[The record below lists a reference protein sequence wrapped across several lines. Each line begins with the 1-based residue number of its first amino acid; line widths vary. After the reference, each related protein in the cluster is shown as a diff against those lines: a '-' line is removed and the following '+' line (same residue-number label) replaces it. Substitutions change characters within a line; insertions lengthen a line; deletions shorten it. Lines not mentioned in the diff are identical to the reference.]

1 MKFLAMIGSV
11 AVVAV
16 SLLAVNPAMANTD
29 NSNHESFWET
39 AAGESCYKI
48 DNGVPVPYVLPAAP
62 EGKTYSKVVIKAGSG
77 IDENKVYT
85 TGLTAGTPFM
95 HATKD
100 SISHVIVCT
109 IPTPSIVV
117 ADVPVPSFAD
127 LCGTDND
134 GYGLPTSTQVSYAV
148 DDQRVNGV
156 GTVTVTATANP
167 GFTIEAGVTA
177 SWTFTFTDE
186 PCDDESVSFVPA
198 ATASDVCG
206 TDDDGYTLP
215 TSTQVSYAVDDQR
228 VNGVGTVTVTA
239 TANPGFTIEAGVTA
253 SWIFT
258 FTDEPCVVVL
268 EVLADPTMTDDC
280 GIANDKLTVPSDS
293 NEVSYDVDDQRADG
307 VGTVTVTASANAG
320 FQFAD
325 NMQTVWTIEFTDV
338 DCPSTVVPVTPGVN
352 GQLCFLGNF
361 IAGSIN
367 VELNDAVAYRIT
379 GNGIDMVAT
388 KAITNVAPGNYTVTA
403 EAKPGHV
410 LDGKSSWQ
418 VTVAAAQACGELETH
433 PLVTPL
439 ASMTNM
445 GCATD
450 GSYTLNAIEGVLWLV
465 DGEPTAAGTYP
476 VRTPGAVNV
485 TAQADG
491 PEFGLEFEAQTEWT
505 FTFTAAEA
513 CGDLQTLAMTGGG
526 QSMNGLLMSSG
537 LLLLFG
543 GVLLVMSRLKASRV
557 E

>member
-186 PCDDESVSFVPA
+186 PC
-198 ATASDVCG
+198 
-206 TDDDGYTLP
+206 
-215 TSTQVSYAVDDQR
+215 
-228 VNGVGTVTVTA
+228 
-239 TANPGFTIEAGVTA
+239 
-253 SWIFT
+253 
-258 FTDEPCVVVL
+258 VVVL

-293 NEVSYDVDDQRADG
+293 DEVSYDVDDQRADG
-307 VGTVTVTASANAG
+307 VGTVTVTATANAG